1 MTTAV
6 RPRPRLRGV
15 SHRAAFISAL
25 TLAPIMIVSA
35 PRVAPRFV
43 IAVYALAIVGLATA
57 AVSEFCERSLFF
69 RAEAMPSMPGAAMH
83 ITMETRRAA

>member
-43 IAVYALAIVGLATA
+43 IAVYALAIVGLSARFAGAPTA
-57 AVSEFCERSLFF
+57 AAL
-69 RAEAMPSMPGAAMH
+69 
-83 ITMETRRAA
+83 